1 MNILIFASDND
12 RASGAFLSMT
22 KLAACLK
29 NDFGHTVY
37 VVLSRMG
44 NGQEILQELQIPFYT
59 IRSYNWIMRQSEK
72 DNVIK
77 RTELLA
83 KILLNNIAIMKCCKL
98 IKEKQIDIV
107 HINTTWSYIGSE
119 AAKKC
124 SVPYIWHI
132 REFLEEDQKVCFFDK
147 KYAYS
152 LLNDAAKIICIS
164 KSIYNKYSSILSPS
178 KMEIVYNGVDNTKL
192 QGRKEPPFQ
201 NSELT
206 FLIVGTISESKGQI
220 ELVKACGLI
229 KEKLGNFKLLILGKG
244 QEEYISYVQN
254 YVKKSGLQ
262 NNIVFCGFKSNTD
275 DYYKQADITFV
286 CSKAEAFGR
295 VTVEAM
301 MAGSL
306 VIGADS
312 AATKELITDR
322 ENGLLYKSG
331 DSEDLAR
338 VIEWAL
344 AHKSDA
350 IAMARCGHDY
360 MTSNMTAYN
369 NARKINEIYAKTI
382 SDSRD

>member
-1 MNILIFASDND
+1 MNILLFASDND

-37 VVLSRMG
+37 IVLSRTG
-44 NGQEILQELQIPFYT
+44 NGQELLEELQIPFYT
-59 IRSYNWIMRQSEK
+59 IRSYNWIMRQSE
-72 DNVIK
+72 NGNIIK
-77 RTELLA
+77 RTELHG
-83 KILLNNIAIMKCCKL
+83 KMLLNNIAILECCNL
-98 IKEKQIDIV
+98 IKKKKIDIV

-119 AAKKC
+119 AAKRC

-132 REFLEEDQKVCFFDK
+132 REFLEEDQKACFFNK
-147 KYAYS
+147 RYAYS
-152 LLNDAAKIICIS
+152 LLNDAAMIICIS
-164 KSIYNKYSSILSPS
+164 KSIYNKYSSILSTS
-178 KMEIVYNGVDNTKL
+178 KMKVVYNGVDNKKL
-192 QGRKEPPFQ
+192 QGRKNPPFQ
-201 NSELT
+201 KKELT
-206 FLIVGTISESKGQI
+206 FLIAGTISASKGQL
-220 ELVKACGLI
+220 ELIKACELM
-229 KEKLGNFKLLILGKG
+229 KEKLGNFKLLVLGKG
-244 QEEYISYVQN
+244 KKEYISYVQN
-254 YVKKSGLQ
+254 YVENCGLQ
-262 NNIVFCGFKSNTD
+262 DNIVFCGFRPNTE

-312 AATKELITDR
+312 AATKELVIDR
-322 ENGLLYKSG
+322 KNGLLYKSG

-344 AHKSDA
+344 AHKSDT
-350 IAMARCGHDY
+350 IAMAQYGQEY

-369 NARKINEIYAKTI
+369 NARIIDKIYTEIIA
-382 SDSRD
+382 DNRD